1 MQDGETLQASARET
15 YIEELDDDESVS
27 ESHLTTEA
35 PTVLQTQ
42 TPKDKKETSKTKD
55 EFREIKIKDERTV
68 NSYFT
73 FHDHI
78 FIIGKIIGHNIFE
91 KGRKLG
97 YHLD

>member
-15 YIEELDDDESVS
+15 FIEELEDDESVS
-27 ESHLTTEA
+27 ESHLTTDA
-35 PTVLQTQ
+35 PTILQKQ
-42 TPKDKKETSKTKD
+42 TPKDKQETSKQKD

-73 FHDHI
+73 FHNYI
-78 FIIGKIIGHNIFE
+78 FIIGKIIGYDIFAN
-91 KGRKLG
+91 GRKLG